1 MQQGALREDLL
12 YRLNVITIKLP
23 ALRDHRDD
31 IPLLVQHMIE
41 ELSKRHNK
49 TAQLISPD
57 AMESLFNSPW
67 PGNVREL
74 ENLVQRSFALRGKL
88 KLSASDVFEQTVES
102 AEAAPTQVG
111 HSVSAMERKLIM
123 ATLDQT
129 NGNRTHAAKLLG
141 ISLRTLRNKLREY
154 RVEEVAAV

>member
-1 MQQGALREDLL
+1 LNVVPLRIPALRE
-12 YRLNVITIKLP
+12 RK
-23 ALRDHRDD
+23 DD
-31 IPLLVQHMIE
+31 IPVLV
-41 ELSKRHNK
+41 RHFIQKYGDGQN
-49 TAQLISPD
+49 AQPD
-57 AMESLFNSPW
+57 AETIDVLSRYGW

-88 KLSASDVFEQTVES
+88 KISPADLFEQTVES
-102 AEAAPTQVG
+102 AGAAPAQVG